1 MSCLFQNIFFF
12 HFKPVWSP
20 LSHSN
25 IPPCWNLR
33 IFRLCFSQLCCLTS
47 SSPAR
52 GSSRPGGSP
61 TQRMT
66 PQSGGFSFTSTSE
79 PTSSPSCPLGG
90 VGGRGEGGAA
100 GDVGSGCSP
109 ITDCTERDSG
119 PWLMLSMGPG
129 FRFRL
134 KGKEWNLLSLGN
146 EAGGGALEGGGDW
159 LKSGGV
165 SVRDLAGSSPTEDK
179 KTQSK
184 ELQDQQKQRDWA
196 GLAIVMDSSEV
207 CSLEKTQKWNLEH
220 LGLLLVQITAGLVSM
235 AMNFQ

>member
-1 MSCLFQNIFFF
+1 MTGIE
-12 HFKPVWSP
+12 PVLVWLLLKLKSK
-20 LSHSN
+20 
-25 IPPCWNLR
+25 IV
-33 IFRLCFSQLCCLTS
+33 SQLCCLTS
-47 SSPAR
+47 SSPAK
-52 GSSRPGGSP
+52 GSSRPGGRP
-61 TQRMT
+61 TQRIT

-90 VGGRGEGGAA
+90 VGGRGEGGPA
-100 GDVGSGCSP
+100 GDVGSDCSP
-109 ITDCTERDSG
+109 ITDCTDRDRG

-184 ELQDQQKQRDWA
+184 KHQHQHIWKDWA
-196 GLAIVMDSSEV
+196 RPDIVMDSGELHQYLV
-207 CSLEKTQKWNLEH
+207 WKHETV
-220 LGLLLVQITAGLVSM
+220 LLIIFRST
-235 AMNFQ
+235 FQAFVV